1 MVESSDVSEISV
13 RSFGTGFTVIDHSA
27 FDKSQMFPGI
37 PEVSVFPFSGLE
49 GFFITSLDEVSL
61 SCLFV
66 ERGK

>member
-1 MVESSDVSEISV
+1 MKSSDLSENGFKGI
-13 RSFGTGFTVIDHSA
+13 GTEDPLTGHSA

-37 PEVSVFPFSGLE
+37 PEVSVFPFTGLE

>member
-1 MVESSDVSEISV
+1 MFQKLASGALVPDS
-13 RSFGTGFTVIDHSA
+13 TVTCHSA
-27 FDKSQMFPGI
+27 FDKSQMFPEI